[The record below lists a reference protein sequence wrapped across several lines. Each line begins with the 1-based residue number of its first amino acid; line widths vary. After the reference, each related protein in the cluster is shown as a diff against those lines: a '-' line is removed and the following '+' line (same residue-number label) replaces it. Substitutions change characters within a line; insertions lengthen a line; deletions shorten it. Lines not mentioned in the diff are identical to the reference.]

1 MRSTNGDLTVPGQAG
16 RLEAPRSA
24 EAAAPVRV
32 SDEERER
39 TVALLREHWSV
50 GRLTLT
56 ELEARAAE
64 AYRAERVAE
73 LWHAVRELPVPVAA
87 ASASGR
93 AGGAAVASL
102 VLGVMGVCLFLF
114 SFGLL
119 FVLSTPLSAGAW
131 VSGRRARRHGGGAD
145 LGRSLALAGEILGAV
160 GAIGGCLAV
169 TGCAVIIAAAA

>member
-1 MRSTNGDLTVPGQAG
+1 MRSTNGDLTVPGQAA
-16 RLEAPRSA
+16 RPEAPRPA
-24 EAAAPVRV
+24 EPAAPVRV

-93 AGGAAVASL
+93 VGAAAVASL
-102 VLGVMGVCLFLF
+102 VLGVMGGCLFLF
-114 SFGLL
+114 SFGFL
-119 FVLSTPLSAGAW
+119 FVVSTPLSAGAW
-131 VSGRRARRHGGGAD
+131 LTGRRARRHGGRAD
-145 LGRSLALAGEILGAV
+145 PGRSLALAGEILGAV
-160 GAIGGCLAV
+160 GTIGGCLAV